1 MTGCLPY
8 MGNSYP
14 YNWIN
19 RKQYLSELM
28 AGSAEAY
35 AQGATLDEARKRLLP
50 TLQRKYADMGEC
62 YPESWPQELNG
73 EHRESKPGGQRHD
86 YVSEYS
92 SSSPGTG

>member
-1 MTGCLPY
+1 MWLGMAHTDGDGVVYFPREEIMTTGDITMNDCLPY

-50 TLQRKYADMGEC
+50 TYAPAKIRGR
-62 YPESWPQELNG
+62 G
-73 EHRESKPGGQRHD
+73 
-86 YVSEYS
+86 
-92 SSSPGTG
+92 